1 VQEMPKVATV
11 FDSEEEH
18 VGEVYAKALLSV
30 ARKSSNTDELL
41 SQFQSVVEEVLSKNP
56 KLEAALNSPKLSL
69 EQKESLLEKIL
80 GSHVDPT
87 VLKFLKVLCRRQR
100 LNYVRGIQRSITD
113 FRDEELGRVRV
124 TVTSALPLSDQ
135 EVDGIRTQLKSKL
148 NREVSVVTK
157 VDPAIIGGL
166 VLRIGDTVFDG
177 SVTGK
182 FDQMLRATK
191 SGSARAL
198 SKEGTS
204 LIS

>member
-1 VQEMPKVATV
+1 MPKVATV

-18 VGEVYAKALLSV
+18 VGEVYAKALLGV
-30 ARKSSNTDELL
+30 ARKASNTDELL
-41 SQFQSVVEEVLSKNP
+41 SQFQTVVEEVFGKHP

-87 VLKFLKVLCRRQR
+87 LMKFLKILCRRQR
-100 LNYVRGIQRSITD
+100 LNFVRGIQRSITE

-124 TVTSALPLSDQ
+124 IVTSALELSAN
-135 EVDGIRTQLKSKL
+135 EIDGIRNQLKAKL

-157 VDPAIIGGL
+157 IDPAIIVGL

-182 FDQMLRATK
+182 FDQLLRAAKT
-191 SGSARAL
+191 GSARAL
-198 SKEGTS
+198 NKDSSS
-204 LIS
+204 LVS

>member
-1 VQEMPKVATV
+1 MPKVATV

-18 VGEVYAKALLSV
+18 VGEVYAKALLGV
-30 ARKSSNTDELL
+30 ARKASNTDELL
-41 SQFQSVVEEVLSKNP
+41 SQFQTVVEEVFGKHP

-80 GSHVDPT
+80 GSHLDPT
-87 VLKFLKVLCRRQR
+87 LMKFLKILCRRQR
-100 LNYVRGIQRSITD
+100 LNFVRGIQRSITE

-124 TVTSALPLSDQ
+124 IVTSALELSAN
-135 EVDGIRTQLKSKL
+135 EIDGIRNQLKAKL

-157 VDPAIIGGL
+157 IDPAIIGGL

-182 FDQMLRATK
+182 FDQLLRAAKT
-191 SGSARAL
+191 GSARAL
-198 SKEGTS
+198 NKDSSS
-204 LIS
+204 LVS

>member
-135 EVDGIRTQLKSKL
+135 ELDGIRTQLKSKL

-198 SKEGTS
+198 SKEGVS
-204 LIS
+204 LVS

>member
-1 VQEMPKVATV
+1 MPKVATV

>member
-1 VQEMPKVATV
+1 MQEMPKVATV

-56 KLEAALNSPKLSL
+56 RLEAALNSPKLSL
-69 EQKESLLEKIL
+69 EQKEALLEKIL

-100 LNYVRGIQRSITD
+100 LNFVRGIQRSITE

-124 TVTSALPLSDQ
+124 TVTSALALSEQ
-135 EVDGIRTQLKSKL
+135 EVEGIRTQLKSKL

-182 FDQMLRATK
+182 FDQLLRATK

-198 SKEGTS
+198 NKEGVS
-204 LIS
+204 LVS

>member
-1 VQEMPKVATV
+1 MQEMPKVATV

>member
-1 VQEMPKVATV
+1 MPKVATV

-18 VGEVYAKALLSV
+18 VGEVYAKALLGV
-30 ARKSSNTDELL
+30 ARKASNTDELL
-41 SQFQSVVEEVLSKNP
+41 SQFQTVVEEVFGKHP

-80 GSHVDPT
+80 GSHLDPT
-87 VLKFLKVLCRRQR
+87 LMKFLKILCRRQR
-100 LNYVRGIQRSITD
+100 LNFVRGIQRSITE

-124 TVTSALPLSDQ
+124 IVTSALELSAN
-135 EVDGIRTQLKSKL
+135 EIDGIRNQLKAKL

-157 VDPAIIGGL
+157 IDPDIIGGL

-182 FDQMLRATK
+182 FDQLLRAAKT
-191 SGSARAL
+191 GSARAL
-198 SKEGTS
+198 NKDSSS
-204 LIS
+204 LVS

>member
-1 VQEMPKVATV
+1 MPKVATV

-18 VGEVYAKALLSV
+18 VGEVYAKALLGV
-30 ARKSSNTDELL
+30 ARKASNTDELL
-41 SQFQSVVEEVLSKNP
+41 SQFQTVVEEVFSKHP

-87 VLKFLKVLCRRQR
+87 LMKFLKILCRRQR
-100 LNYVRGIQRSITD
+100 LNFVRGIQRSITE

-124 TVTSALPLSDQ
+124 IVTSALELSAN
-135 EVDGIRTQLKSKL
+135 EIDGIRNQLKAKL

-157 VDPAIIGGL
+157 IDPAIIGGL

-182 FDQMLRATK
+182 FDQLLRAAKT
-191 SGSARAL
+191 GSARAL
-198 SKEGTS
+198 NKDSSS
-204 LIS
+204 LVS

>member
-1 VQEMPKVATV
+1 MPKVASV

-18 VGEVYAKALLSV
+18 VGEVYAKALLGV

-41 SQFQSVVEEVLSKNP
+41 NQFQTVVEEVFSKNP

-69 EQKESLLEKIL
+69 EQKESLLDKIL
-80 GSHVDPT
+80 GAHVDAT
-87 VLKFLKVLCRRQR
+87 LLKFLKVLCRRQR
-100 LNYVRGIQRSITD
+100 LNFVRGIQRSITE

-124 TVTSALPLSDQ
+124 LVTSAIELSAQ
-135 EVDGIRTQLKSKL
+135 EVDGIRGQLKTKL

-157 VDPAIIGGL
+157 VDPSIIGGL

-182 FDQMLRATK
+182 FDQLLRAAKT
-191 SGSARAL
+191 GSARAL
-198 SKEGTS
+198 NKESSS
-204 LIS
+204 LVS

>member
-1 VQEMPKVATV
+1 MPKVASV

-18 VGEVYAKALLSV
+18 VGEVYAKALLGV

-41 SQFQSVVEEVLSKNP
+41 NQFQTVVEEVFLKNP

-69 EQKESLLEKIL
+69 EQKESLLDKIL
-80 GSHVDPT
+80 GAHVDAT
-87 VLKFLKVLCRRQR
+87 LLKFLKVLCRRQR
-100 LNYVRGIQRSITD
+100 LNFVRGIQRSITE

-124 TVTSALPLSDQ
+124 LVTSAIELSSQ
-135 EVDGIRTQLKSKL
+135 EVDGIRGQLKAKL

-157 VDPAIIGGL
+157 VDPSIIGGL

-182 FDQMLRATK
+182 FDQLLRAAKT
-191 SGSARAL
+191 GSARAL
-198 SKEGTS
+198 SKDGSS
-204 LIS
+204 LVS

>member
-1 VQEMPKVATV
+1 
-11 FDSEEEH
+11 
-18 VGEVYAKALLSV
+18 
-30 ARKSSNTDELL
+30 
-41 SQFQSVVEEVLSKNP
+41 
-56 KLEAALNSPKLSL
+56 
-69 EQKESLLEKIL
+69 
-80 GSHVDPT
+80 
-87 VLKFLKVLCRRQR
+87 
-100 LNYVRGIQRSITD
+100 
-113 FRDEELGRVRV
+113 
-124 TVTSALPLSDQ
+124 
-135 EVDGIRTQLKSKL
+135 
-148 NREVSVVTK
+148 VSVVTK

>member
-1 VQEMPKVATV
+1 MPKVATV

-18 VGEVYAKALLSV
+18 VGEVYAKALLGV
-30 ARKSSNTDELL
+30 ARKASNTDELL
-41 SQFQSVVEEVLSKNP
+41 SQFQTVVEEVFGKHP

-87 VLKFLKVLCRRQR
+87 LMKFLKILCRRQR
-100 LNYVRGIQRSITD
+100 LNFVRGIQRSITE

-124 TVTSALPLSDQ
+124 IVTSALELSAN
-135 EVDGIRTQLKSKL
+135 EIDGIRNQLKAKL

-157 VDPAIIGGL
+157 IDPAIIGGL

-182 FDQMLRATK
+182 FDQLLRAAKT
-191 SGSARAL
+191 GSARAL
-198 SKEGTS
+198 NKDSSS
-204 LIS
+204 LVS

>member
-1 VQEMPKVATV
+1 MQEMPKVATV

-135 EVDGIRTQLKSKL
+135 ELDGIRTQLKSKL

>member
-56 KLEAALNSPKLSL
+56 RLEAALNSPKLSL
-69 EQKESLLEKIL
+69 EQKEALLEKIL

-100 LNYVRGIQRSITD
+100 LNFVRGIQRSITE

-124 TVTSALPLSDQ
+124 TVTSALALSEQ
-135 EVDGIRTQLKSKL
+135 EVEGIRTQLKSKL

-182 FDQMLRATK
+182 FDQLLRATK

-198 SKEGTS
+198 NKEGVS
-204 LIS
+204 LVS

>member
-1 VQEMPKVATV
+1 MPKVATV

-18 VGEVYAKALLSV
+18 VGEVYAKALLGV
-30 ARKSSNTDELL
+30 ARKASNTDELL
-41 SQFQSVVEEVLSKNP
+41 SQFQTVVEEVFGKHP
-56 KLEAALNSPKLSL
+56 KFEAALNSPKLSL

-87 VLKFLKVLCRRQR
+87 LMKFLKILCRRQR
-100 LNYVRGIQRSITD
+100 LNFVRGIQRSITE

-124 TVTSALPLSDQ
+124 IVTSAIELSAN
-135 EVDGIRTQLKSKL
+135 EIDGIRNQLKAKL

-157 VDPAIIGGL
+157 IDPDIIGGL

-182 FDQMLRATK
+182 FDQLLRAAKT
-191 SGSARAL
+191 GSARAL
-198 SKEGTS
+198 NKDSSS
-204 LIS
+204 LVS

>member
-1 VQEMPKVATV
+1 MQEMPKVATV

-41 SQFQSVVEEVLSKNP
+41 MQFQSVVEEVLSKNP

-69 EQKESLLEKIL
+69 EQKEALLEKIL

-100 LNYVRGIQRSITD
+100 LNFVRGIQRSITE

-124 TVTSALPLSDQ
+124 TVTSALALSDQ
-135 EVDGIRTQLKSKL
+135 EVEGIRTQLKSKL

-177 SVTGK
+177 SVTGR
-182 FDQMLRATK
+182 FDQLLRATK

-198 SKEGTS
+198 NKEGAS

>member
-1 VQEMPKVATV
+1 MPKVATV

-18 VGEVYAKALLSV
+18 VGEVYAKALLGV
-30 ARKSSNTDELL
+30 ARKASNTDELL
-41 SQFQSVVEEVLSKNP
+41 SQFQTVVEEVFGKHP

-87 VLKFLKVLCRRQR
+87 LMKFLKILCRRQR
-100 LNYVRGIQRSITD
+100 LNFVRGIQRSITE

-124 TVTSALPLSDQ
+124 IVTSALELSAN
-135 EVDGIRTQLKSKL
+135 EIDGIRNQLKAKL

-157 VDPAIIGGL
+157 IDPDIIGGL

-182 FDQMLRATK
+182 FDQLLRAAKT
-191 SGSARAL
+191 GSARAL
-198 SKEGTS
+198 NKDSSS
-204 LIS
+204 LVS

>member
-1 VQEMPKVATV
+1 
-11 FDSEEEH
+11 
-18 VGEVYAKALLSV
+18 LLSV